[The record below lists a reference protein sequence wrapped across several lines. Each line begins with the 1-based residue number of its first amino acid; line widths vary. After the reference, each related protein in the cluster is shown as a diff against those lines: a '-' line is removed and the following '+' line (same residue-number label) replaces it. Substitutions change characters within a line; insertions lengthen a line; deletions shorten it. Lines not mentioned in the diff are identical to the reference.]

1 MLKFIKGFKI
11 FSYYILLH
19 IFKGTQYNT
28 GEGMIASNILLS
40 IEDLSIMRKTD

>member
-1 MLKFIKGFKI
+1 MLQFIKGFKK

-19 IFKGTQYNT
+19 IFKGTHYNT

-40 IEDLSIMRKTD
+40 IKDLIIMTKTD